1 MNRTK
6 LGLLGLCAMLFGL
19 MAFSAAS
26 AHAAG
31 QWLFAEKSGSNL
43 IPFLEAELE
52 LEKDTTTV
60 LHSKIL
66 GIEVLF
72 LCEEIHADA
81 KLIALGA
88 IGTNGA
94 EKGAKVLFKKCLTH
108 LNGKIA
114 PECTPKDPIAGEE
127 ETISTK
133 PGHAL
138 LTLHK
143 LVATGLTDDVLTV
156 TPDEG
161 ETFATVAMSA
171 TCPIG
176 TSVPVIGKLVLKD
189 CENLGLTHLVKHLV
203 EALQELTELWT
214 ISKTAE
220 HKATLLGSAWA
231 FLKGAHLGV
240 KFSGDPD

>member
-1 MNRTK
+1 MTRTR
-6 LGLLGLCAMLFGL
+6 LGLLGLCAMVFGL
-19 MAFSAAS
+19 MAFSAAG
-26 AHAAG
+26 AQAAG
-31 QWLFAEKSGSNL
+31 QWLFAEKAGSNL
-43 IPFLEAELE
+43 IKFLEAELE
-52 LEKDTTTV
+52 LEKETTLV

-81 KLIALGA
+81 KLIANGA
-88 IGTNGA
+88 IGTNA
-94 EKGAKVLFKKCLTH
+94 VEKGGKVLFKKCVTH
-108 LNGKIA
+108 LNGKTA
-114 PECTPKDPIAGEE
+114 PECTPKDPVGGEG
-127 ETISTK
+127 TITTK

-138 LTLHK
+138 LTLHVLK
-143 LVATGLTDDVLTV
+143 ATGLTDDVITV

-176 TSVPVIGKLVLKD
+176 TSVPVIGKLVLKE

-203 EALQELTELWT
+203 EALKELTELWT
-214 ISKTAE
+214 ISKTEE

-231 FLKGAHLGV
+231 FLIGEHLGV